1 MIIYQSYHQAVQDLN
16 MERYVFYNNT
26 TGEIKFVK
34 KFTERQAMINCD
46 ANPGISC
53 IAESEI
59 GVVLDHLKVKVNLDT
74 MQLED
79 IVVPTVDPMVELKRY
94 RSMKLQACDWTV
106 GEDSP
111 LSDSKKAEWRTY
123 RQALRDIPAD
133 QPGASIRTVTW
144 PTKPS

>member
-1 MIIYQSYHQAVQDLN
+1 

-34 KFTERQAMINCD
+34 KFNERQAMINCN

-53 IAESEI
+53 VAESTL
-59 GVVLDHLKVKVNLDT
+59 GYVFDHTKVKINLDSMT
-74 MQLED
+74 LED
-79 IVVPTVDPMVELKRY
+79 ITVTAPDPMVELRRY
-94 RSMKLQACDWTV
+94 RDMKLTACDWTV

-123 RQALRDIPAD
+123 RQALRDIPSNQAN
-133 QPGASIRTVTW
+133 ASIRTVTW
-144 PTKPS
+144 PTKP